1 MNINIYL
8 RGESEGDG
16 VLIGTG
22 NPDDFDSL
30 IKAVQQWGCS
40 LDGETFSTAVG
51 QFFVHGKKAGFEV
64 VVEDMAVDE

>member
-8 RGESEGDG
+8 RSELEGDS

-22 NPDDFDSL
+22 NPDDFDAL
-30 IKAVQQWGCS
+30 LKAVQHWGCAIEG
-40 LDGETFSTAVG
+40 DTTDSTAVG

-64 VVEDMAVDE
+64 IITSDDE